1 MARVIDITLSRAHR
15 TAYMEQLPQANQ
27 IEVEVR
33 DARADISKK
42 QETHFMKNL
51 KKPSAIRTVLFF
63 CASLLS
69 LAAVASAQPQATCS
83 TASVAGTWGFT
94 DTGTVILPTGPVP
107 FAAVGTITGD
117 AHGNFSGTQTT
128 SVGGRV
134 SKETFKGI
142 GTVNSDCTGTASFSV
157 YDESG
162 TTLLRTATFSVVF
175 VDNAKEEREIATS
188 LVLEPSGTPVPA
200 VITGS
205 AKKQFPNSD
214 NEQ

>member
-1 MARVIDITLSRAHR
+1 MNGGHF
-15 TAYMEQLPQANQ
+15 E
-27 IEVEVR
+27 
-33 DARADISKK
+33 KK
-42 QETHFMKNL
+42 EIHFMKDLTKRNI
-51 KKPSAIRTVLFF
+51 IRTVLFV
-63 CASLLS
+63 CALLLS

-107 FAAVGTITGD
+107 FAAVGIITGD

-134 SKETFKGI
+134 SKEIFKGI
-142 GTVNSDCTGTASFSV
+142 GTVNSDCTGTATFSV

-162 TTLLRTATFSVVF
+162 TTLLRTAAFSVVF
-175 VDNAKEEREIATS
+175 VDNAREEREIATS
-188 LVLEPSGTPVPA
+188 LVLEPSGTPVPT

-205 AKKQFPNSD
+205 AKKLFPNSG